1 MKFNPLLN
9 KITLVLISLLVCQI
23 FTVTLHKSRTQIMS
37 ANREDNKDKASASPA
52 PAEDKKKEAPAA
64 TGGDAKAAAPAQG
77 AAGGDQ
83 PSNTLG
89 QPKIGSLLK
98 TAPYNLT
105 SCDQI
110 MELEGKTV
118 EFDDYSKKSERKFYL
133 SAYFVSELNKTEG
146 NKLVKSIPLAD
157 VKIAPALVKG
167 APNCVLFTSKL
178 ENLIMCLKDEKDVNS
193 VLENYAKFMKCREG
207 KQLVDPNVKQINI
220 TKILTEPYFGLT
232 VDVEK
237 SNITDTA
244 VAQQSFERAFENT
257 MERLRKIEEDKRR
270 GIKN

>member
-9 KITLVLISLLVCQI
+9 KTTLVLISLLVCQI
-23 FTVTLHKSRTQIMS
+23 FTVTIHKSRTQIMS
-37 ANREDNKDKASASPA
+37 ANKPEEKEKAPDSSTPASDKKAEAPANDAKASATSQGS
-52 PAEDKKKEAPAA
+52 
-64 TGGDAKAAAPAQG
+64 TGV
-77 AAGGDQ
+77 DQ

-133 SAYFVSELNKTEG
+133 SAYFISELNKTDG

-157 VKIAPALVKG
+157 IKNVPGLVKG
-167 APNCVLFTSKL
+167 APNCVLFSSNQ

-193 VLENYAKFMKCREG
+193 VLENYAKFMKCRDG
-207 KQLVDPNVKQINI
+207 KQIIDPKVKQINI

-244 VAQQSFERAFENT
+244 VAQQNFERAFENT
-257 MERLRKIEEDKRR
+257 IERLRKIEEDKRR